1 MSYRTVLVC
10 LNEIERAAILLQLA
24 GDLAQSQDSHL
35 VALFVIPGLRIYPAN
50 GVAITSEMFEAHQ
63 EIFKSRSDKAK
74 AIFDAEMRKVELSA
88 EWRIAESGSPQVA
101 DTVIEHAL
109 QADLVIASQVSHES
123 SAGIESDFAERI
135 VMESGRPVLL
145 VPYSG
150 RFEHCG
156 RRALIGWNATREA
169 PRATFDAV
177 PMLKQADSVHVTWI
191 DPQRSREEAGPLP
204 GTELAT
210 ALSRHGIEAI
220 AEGLPTSG
228 LGAGE
233 ALLSHASDLSA
244 DLIVMG
250 GYGHSRLCEF
260 ILGGATRT
268 LLQAMTVPV
277 LMSH

>member
-210 ALSRHGIEAI
+210 ALSRHGIE
-220 AEGLPTSG
+220 GDRGGP
-228 LGAGE
+228 
-233 ALLSHASDLSA
+233 A
-244 DLIVMG
+244 DEQTG
-250 GYGHSRLCEF
+250 CR
-260 ILGGATRT
+260 
-268 LLQAMTVPV
+268 
-277 LMSH
+277 